1 MDVAFLYRFPSGPY
15 EWVVSLVV
23 GEALEVVKRV
33 FKCPADDAVVDH
45 AGRNNPLTPIENFFG
60 EGRPGLG
67 VGQALLA
74 QVLECLAAELARVS
88 DLPYGALGARGDDR
102 RVDGVVA
109 VVLAVFLAVVAEVE
123 APDPA

>member
-1 MDVAFLYRFPSGPY
+1 MIG
-15 EWVVSLVV
+15 
-23 GEALEVVKRV
+23 
-33 FKCPADDAVVDH
+33 H
-45 AGRNNPLTPIENFFG
+45 AGWDNLLTSLDNFLG

-67 VGQALLA
+67 VGQPRLA
-74 QVLECLAAELARVS
+74 QVLERLAAELARVG

>member
-1 MDVAFLYRFPSGPY
+1 MDVAFLYRLPSGPHKR
-15 EWVVSLVV
+15 VAPLVV
-23 GEALEVVKRV
+23 GEALEAVKRV
-33 FKCPADDAVVDH
+33 FKCPAGYAVIGH
-45 AGRNNPLTPIENFFG
+45 AGWDNLLTSLDNFLG

-67 VGQALLA
+67 VGQPRLA
-74 QVLECLAAELARVS
+74 QVLERLAAELARVG